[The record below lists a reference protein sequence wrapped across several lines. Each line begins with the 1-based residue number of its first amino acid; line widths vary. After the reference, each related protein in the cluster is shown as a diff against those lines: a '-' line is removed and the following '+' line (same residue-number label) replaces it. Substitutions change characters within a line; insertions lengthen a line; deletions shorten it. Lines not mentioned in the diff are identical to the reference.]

1 VESTV
6 QKEILGIKSIAD
18 ALLHAANTVLSGGG
32 HAGVTHGVGIS
43 PPTVPTQ
50 QQMGSGGHSGGSGA
64 VPRLT

>member
-1 VESTV
+1 V

-43 PPTVPTQ
+43 PPTVPPQ
-50 QQMGSGGHSGGSGA
+50 QQMNTGGHSSSSA